1 MVTPV
6 NVMKETVKQSMI
18 DILMIS
24 AQVMGSVTV
33 DYVIVKK
40 DGLEESVNIHNPATC
55 Q

>member
-6 NVMKETVKQSMI
+6 NVMKGTVRQSMTG
-18 DILMIS
+18 ILTTS
-24 AQVMGSVTV
+24 AQVTGSVTV

-40 DGLEESVNIHNPATC
+40 DGLEESVNIHGPATC